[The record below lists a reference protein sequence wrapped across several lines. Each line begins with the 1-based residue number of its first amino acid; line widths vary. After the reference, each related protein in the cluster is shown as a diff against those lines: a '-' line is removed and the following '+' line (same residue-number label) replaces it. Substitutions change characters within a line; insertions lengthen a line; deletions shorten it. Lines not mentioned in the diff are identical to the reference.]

1 MLPSWGLERQSM
13 GFLDQLKNWMAPRK
27 LPDHL
32 RRGAAGEAAAKRYLI
47 AGGYTFLVANF
58 AGPRGEI
65 DLIFRDDDCLMF
77 VEVKTRTTGGWTRPA
92 EAVDQRKRLA
102 LCRTAQLYWRKLK
115 NPRVKYRYD
124 IVEVLMEADEV
135 LEIRHLPNAFTE

>member
-1 MLPSWGLERQSM
+1 M
-13 GFLDQLKNWMAPRK
+13 GFLDRLKSWLTPRQLPE
-27 LPDHL
+27 HL
-32 RRGAAGEAAAKRYLI
+32 RRGAAGEVAAKHYLTA
-47 AGGYTFLVANF
+47 AGCTFLVANF

-65 DLIFRDDDCLMF
+65 DLIFRDEDCLMF
-77 VEVKTRTTGGWTRPA
+77 VEVKTRTAGGWTRPA

-115 NPRVKYRYD
+115 DPRVKYRYD